1 MAEALHDSAHHLQ
14 DFSTS
19 PIPRA
24 LQVAACVV
32 IICWGARAASSILGP
47 LLISI
52 VLAYAVV
59 PFPHWLMRRF
69 KFPKS
74 VAIAITAVSV
84 VVLGLYLVFTLDLAT
99 VRIEAKLPVY
109 EQRMDTLSQQAE
121 VFMNSHGIDSPVRSV
136 KDLLTPGR
144 LREISS
150 VVLPEARVI
159 FSDVVLI
166 FLFAFLFII
175 EMTEDI
181 GGKQSLLAD
190 RMAYYASDARGYVM
204 VTAKTAAINALLNLA
219 FLIVMGVDTP
229 VIWSMLYFFLDF
241 IPTLGYLIALVPPA
255 FVTLL
260 MYGWK
265 RALLVACGLILTNLI
280 VDNLVTPIFMKH
292 SVGVSFLEITLS
304 LVGWTFLLGLPGAIV
319 AIPLTLALR
328 KFLVKG
334 RMGGQATTGP

>member
-1 MAEALHDSAHHLQ
+1 MAEALHDSANHLK
-14 DFSTS
+14 DIAAS
-19 PIPRA
+19 PIPRV
-24 LQVAACVV
+24 LQVAACMV
-32 IICWGARAASSILGP
+32 IVCWGVRAASSILGV

-69 KFPKS
+69 KFPKRG
-74 VAIAITAVSV
+74 AIAITATAV
-84 VVLGLYLVFTLDLAT
+84 VVSGFYLVITLDFAT
-99 VRIEAKLPVY
+99 VRIEAKLPAY
-109 EQRMDTLSQQAE
+109 EQRVNILSQETA

-144 LREISS
+144 LREVSS
-150 VVLPEARVI
+150 VVLPEARVL
-159 FSDVVLI
+159 FSDILLI

-181 GGKQSLLAD
+181 RAKQSILAD
-190 RMAYYASDARGYVM
+190 RMAYYASDARGYVV
-204 VTAKTAAINALLNLA
+204 VTAKAAAINALLNLA
-219 FLIVMGVDTP
+219 FLLVMGVDTP
-229 VIWSMLYFFLDF
+229 VIWSLLYFFLDF

-255 FVTLL
+255 LVTLL

-265 RALLVACGLILTNLI
+265 RAMLVACGLILTNLI

-292 SVGVSFLEITLS
+292 SVGISFLGITLS

-334 RMGGQATTGP
+334 QSGEQFATEL